1 MKLQLKNKNTYFLKP
16 DPQMAGLLLYGV
28 NPARIQKKKNEFIN
42 ALLGLN
48 ANEEMRLTII
58 STTDLRKEP
67 NLLIDAM
74 KAQGFF
80 PGRRCIL
87 VENASDRFTTLIQ
100 SVLMEWKHG
109 DAHILLT
116 ANLLSPRSSLRKL
129 FEDANN
135 VYIAPIF
142 DDPPSQGEVIA
153 EIKRY
158 NLPDIEKDALE
169 QLLYLGQSLSPDEFS
184 QTLEKISLYKLSNSS
199 PLTYNDIKELAP
211 YVIEAGIEEATNIVA
226 EGRTSEVGPLL
237 RKLESQGIHLVHIC
251 VSTTA
256 HFKKLYRASND
267 SNGPEIGIR
276 NLKPPVPFNKSA
288 RLVRQ
293 VKSWNATKLSHAISL
308 LSNLDIELRSNS
320 NAPNNARI
328 ERAMIRLSLMNRI
341 KN

>member
-42 ALLGLN
+42 ALVGLS
-48 ANEEMRLTII
+48 AKEEMRLTII
-58 STTDLRKEP
+58 STTDLRKNP
-67 NLLIDAM
+67 SLLIDAI

-87 VENASDRFTTLIQ
+87 MENTSDHFTTLIQ
-100 SVLMEWKHG
+100 SALIEWKHG

-116 ANLLSPRSSLRKL
+116 ATLLSPRSSLRKL
-129 FEDANN
+129 FENTN
-135 VYIAPIF
+135 GVYIAPIF

-169 QLLYLGQSLSPDEFS
+169 QLFYLGQSLSPDEFS
-184 QTLEKISLYKLSNSS
+184 QTLEKINLYKLSDLS
-199 PLTYNDIKELAP
+199 PLTCNDIKELAP
-211 YVIEAGIEEATNIVA
+211 SVIESGIEEATNIVA

-256 HFKKLYRASND
+256 HFKKLYRASSD
-267 SNGPEIGIR
+267 SNGPEMGIR
-276 NLKPPVPFNKSA
+276 SLRPPVPFNKSA

-293 VKSWNATKLSHAISL
+293 VKSWNSTKLSQAISL

-328 ERAMIRLSLMNRI
+328 ERAMIRLSLMNR
-341 KN
+341 K

>member
-1 MKLQLKNKNTYFLKP
+1 MKLQPKNKNTYFLKP

-28 NPARIQKKKNEFIN
+28 NPARIQKKKNEFTN
-42 ALLGLN
+42 ALVGLN
-48 ANEEMRLTII
+48 AKDEMRLTII
-58 STTDLRKEP
+58 STTDLRKNP
-67 NLLIDAM
+67 SLLIDAI

-87 VENASDRFTTLIQ
+87 MENTSDHFTTLIQ
-100 SVLMEWKHG
+100 SALIEWKHG

-116 ANLLSPRSSLRKL
+116 ATLLSPRSSLRKL
-129 FEDANN
+129 FENTN
-135 VYIAPIF
+135 GVYIAPIF

-169 QLLYLGQSLSPDEFS
+169 QLFYLGQSLSPDEFS
-184 QTLEKISLYKLSNSS
+184 QTLEKINLYKLSDLS
-199 PLTYNDIKELAP
+199 PLTCNDIKELAP
-211 YVIEAGIEEATNIVA
+211 SVIESGIEEATNIVA

-256 HFKKLYRASND
+256 HFKKLYRASSD
-267 SNGPEIGIR
+267 SNGPEMGIR
-276 NLKPPVPFNKSA
+276 SLRPPVPFNKSA

-293 VKSWNATKLSHAISL
+293 VKSWNSTKLSQAISL

-328 ERAMIRLSLMNRI
+328 ERAMIRLSLMNR
-341 KN
+341 K

>member
-16 DPQMAGLLLYGV
+16 DPQMAGILLYGT
-28 NPARIQKKKNEFIN
+28 NPARVQKKKNEFIN

-48 ANEEMRLTII
+48 AKEEMRLTII
-58 STTDLRKEP
+58 STTNLRKEP
-67 NLLIDAM
+67 SLLIDAM

-87 VENASDRFTTLIQ
+87 VENASDSFTTLIK
-100 SVLMEWKHG
+100 SVLVERKHD

-129 FEDANN
+129 FESSNN

-142 DDPPSQGEVIA
+142 DDPPSQGEVVA
-153 EIKRY
+153 EIKTY
-158 NLPDIEKDALE
+158 NFPDIEQDALE
-169 QLLYLGQSLSPDEFS
+169 QLLYLSQSLSPDEFS
-184 QTLEKISLYKLSNSS
+184 QTLKKISLYKLSDSV

-237 RKLESQGIHLVHIC
+237 RKLESQGINLVHIC
-251 VSTTA
+251 VSITA

-267 SNGPEIGIR
+267 LNGPEIGIR
-276 NLKPPVPFNKSA
+276 NLKPPVPFNKGS

-293 VKSWNATKLSHAISL
+293 VKSWNSTKLSHAISL

-328 ERAMIRLSLMNRI
+328 ERAMIRLSLMNRR
-341 KN
+341 

>member
-1 MKLQLKNKNTYFLKP
+1 MKLQPKNKNAYFLKP

-28 NPARIQKKKNEFIN
+28 NPARVQKKKNEFIN

-48 ANEEMRLTII
+48 ATEEMRLTII
-58 STTDLRKEP
+58 STTNLRKEP
-67 NLLIDAM
+67 NLLIDAI

-87 VENASDRFTTLIQ
+87 VENTSDRFTTLIQ
-100 SVLMEWKHG
+100 SALMERKHG

-116 ANLLSPRSSLRKL
+116 ATLLSPKSSLRKL
-129 FEDANN
+129 FEGAND

-142 DDPPSQGEVIA
+142 DDPPSHGEVIA
-153 EIKRY
+153 EINKKS
-158 NLPDIEKDALE
+158 LPDIEKDALE
-169 QLLYLGQSLSPDEFS
+169 QLFYLSQSLSPDEFS
-184 QTLEKISLYKLSNSS
+184 QTLEKISLYKISDSTS
-199 PLTYNDIKELAP
+199 LTYNDIKELTP

-256 HFKKLYRASND
+256 HFKKLYRALND
-267 SNGPEIGIR
+267 SSGPEMGIR

-293 VKSWNATKLSHAISL
+293 VKSWNSTKLSHAISL

-328 ERAMIRLSLMNRI
+328 ERAMIRLSLMNRR
-341 KN
+341 

>member
-1 MKLQLKNKNTYFLKP
+1 MKLQPKNKNTYFLKP

-67 NLLIDAM
+67 SLLIDTM

-80 PGRRCIL
+80 PGPRCIL
-87 VENASDRFTTLIQ
+87 IENASDRFTTLIQ

-116 ANLLSPRSSLRKL
+116 ATLLSPRSSLRKL

-142 DDPPSQGEVIA
+142 DDPPSQGEVTT
-153 EIKRY
+153 EIKKH

-169 QLLYLGQSLSPDEFS
+169 QLFYLGQSLSPDEFS
-184 QTLEKISLYKLSNSS
+184 QTLEKISLYKLSDPS

-211 YVIEAGIEEATNIVA
+211 YVIEAGIEEATNIIV
-226 EGRTSEVGPLL
+226 EGRTSEVSPLL
-237 RKLESQGIHLVHIC
+237 RKLESQGINLVHIC

-256 HFKKLYRASND
+256 HFKKLYKASND
-267 SNGPEIGIR
+267 LNGLEIGIR

-293 VKSWNATKLSHAISL
+293 VKSWDSTKLSSAISL

-320 NAPNNARI
+320 NAPNNARM
-328 ERAMIRLSLMNRI
+328 ERAMIRLSLMNRR
-341 KN
+341 